1 MPSPLPIAS
10 ELSRALSAGLPAA
23 ASLLLAAALGSAHA
37 QLAEETLREQRPPR
51 QWDATL
57 GFILG
62 HGPAYAGSGQTVTR
76 LTPGLGLRWGR
87 VSLVSRSAFSV
98 RGVEAGAG
106 GGLRVELSD
115 RERLRVGL
123 GLRTD
128 SGREESDSPEL
139 QGLGDIRRTVRIRLT
154 ASYRLDDG
162 WRLRSTA
169 AADLL
174 GRGGGVLGDFQV
186 GRDFMLAEQLN
197 ANVTLALSWGDR
209 RFMQAYYGV
218 TPEQSQRSGYA
229 VREASAGLRDL
240 SLGLGMRRAITPRWV
255 LFGGASVSRL
265 LGQAA
270 RSPLSFEKEAWALN
284 AGLAH
289 RF

>member
-1 MPSPLPIAS
+1 M
-10 ELSRALSAGLPAA
+10 SRQPPAINLFKQPARPALAV
-23 ASLLLAAALGSAHA
+23 LLAAALGAA
-37 QLAEETLREQRPPR
+37 QAQMAEETQREQRPPR

-57 GFILG
+57 GFIVG
-62 HGPAYAGSGQTVTR
+62 HGPAYAGSAERVTR
-76 LTPGLGLRWGR
+76 VTPGLGLRWGR

-106 GGLRVELSD
+106 GGLRVELAD
-115 RERLRVGL
+115 RDRLRVGL

-139 QGLGDIRRTVRIRLT
+139 RGLGDIRNTLRLRLT

-169 AADLL
+169 ATDLL
-174 GRGGGVLGDFQV
+174 GRGGGLLGDVQV

-197 ANVTLALSWGDR
+197 ANLTLALSWGDR
-209 RFMQAYYGV
+209 RYMQAYYGV

-270 RSPLSFEKEAWALN
+270 SSPISFENRSWALN